1 MSKNEEAVVEEKSG
15 FLQTKAGRML
25 LALVVIVVGA
35 TIPLVAANL
44 ATFETIEKNRLT
56 VLQNGLV
63 QVLAVEQ
70 GDLEVAVLFDET
82 ATTNRVIS
90 KTFPQDTGKD
100 FSVWIAHDG
109 NNNITGYAVRL
120 TGGGF
125 QGIIDI
131 VVGLTPDTNQTTGM
145 EVIESG
151 ETPGLGDEMKKD
163 DFRNEF
169 YSTDGPGGEGGF
181 ITVPN
186 VDFVKYRPPNEDE
199 ANKFR
204 AITGAT
210 YTSNAIRL
218 FFNAALTQLRNLRD
232 AGELNL

>member
-1 MSKNEEAVVEEKSG
+1 MSANEEVVEKTG
-15 FLQTKAGRML
+15 FMQSKAGRML
-25 LALVVIVVGA
+25 MALVVIVVGA

-44 ATFETIEKNRLT
+44 ATFQTIADNRLA

-63 QVLAVEQ
+63 SVLDLDP
-70 GDLEVAVLFDET
+70 GDLEVAVLFDEET
-82 ATTNRVIS
+82 PTTNRVIT

-109 NNNITGYAVRL
+109 NNNITGYAIRL

-145 EVIESG
+145 EVLESG
-151 ETPGLGDEMKKD
+151 ETPGLGDEMKTD
-163 DFRNEF
+163 EFRDQF
-169 YSTDGPGGEGGF
+169 YGPDKIGGEGGF
-181 ITVPN
+181 LTDPN
-186 VDFVKYRPPNEDE
+186 VDFVKYRDPTADE

-232 AGELNL
+232 AGDLDL